1 MRFKDFDRKFEGTP
15 VEFKKYTIIL
25 EVWDGIGDPIES

>member
-15 VEFKKYTIIL
+15 GGFGEHEITVSA
-25 EVWDGIGDPIES
+25 WDGIGNPV